1 MAKISAGKQTG
12 WQRALAQA
20 GIDAVAE
27 ALELEGWTV
36 LPTEEVPYSDN
47 VDLHI
52 IDGDREA
59 QLSVL
64 TTNRHGWVSGG
75 AVTESVRDGAPI
87 INRAAPPHAQADFAV
102 LVTPAHRVAKREMP
116 EEWRFFIVP
125 VAEAESAFR
134 HIVDSVI
141 NRPRSDGSRREVAGS
156 IMSFVGP
163 DNGAEAKAGS
173 EHGDLEDQS
182 ARFAPFESA
191 FDQLTRFRPATD

>member
-1 MAKISAGKQTG
+1 MAKSSTGKQTG
-12 WQRALAQA
+12 WQRALTQA
-20 GIDAVAE
+20 GIDAAAE

-59 QLSVL
+59 QVSVT
-64 TTNRHGWVSGG
+64 TTNRYGWVSGG
-75 AVTESVRDGAPI
+75 AASDSVRDGAPI

-102 LVTPAHRVAKREMP
+102 LATPAHPVAKREMP

-125 VAEAESAFR
+125 EADAESAFR

-141 NRPRSDGSRREVAGS
+141 NRPRADGSRREARGF
-156 IMSFVGP
+156 IMAFVGP
-163 DNGAEAKAGS
+163 DDGDDTKPGPGAD
-173 EHGDLEDQS
+173 DLADQS
-182 ARFAPFESA
+182 ARFSPFESA
-191 FDQLTRFRPATD
+191 FDQLTRIRPPKY